1 MGTVET
7 GSVIFLSSWH
17 VMVGLED
24 GMALGT
30 GVVGEVDGRW
40 VILGDCDGIWEGA
53 SDGERVGDPLGWCD
67 TEGTKEG

>member
-7 GSVIFLSSWH
+7 GSVIFLSLWH

-24 GMALGT
+24 GMALGM

-40 VILGDCDGIWEGA
+40 VIL
-53 SDGERVGDPLGWCD
+53 
-67 TEGTKEG
+67 